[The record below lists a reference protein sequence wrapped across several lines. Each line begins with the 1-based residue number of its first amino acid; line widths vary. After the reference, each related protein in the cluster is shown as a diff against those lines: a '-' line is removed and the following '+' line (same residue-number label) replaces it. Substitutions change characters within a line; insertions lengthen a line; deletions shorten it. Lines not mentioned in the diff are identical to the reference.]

1 MSVTFSGVTGFFS
14 LQLKA
19 TLHHGYFSRFL
30 SCANGTKSRNTSHL
44 KQDPMLDK
52 GHIENLLFRSTL
64 GMPQHN

>member
-19 TLHHGYFSRFL
+19 KLHHGRFSRFL

-52 GHIENLLFRSTL
+52 RHIENLLFRSTL